1 ASEFCGFGADQLG
14 GLVGFEGLVAD
25 VFALLV
31 DDDNQGDGPRTVIV
45 SAAAILVIENR
56 YMHLVLPDETPDV
69 VLGVE
74 LDGDGDGAESVLGQL
89 VRKLLDM
96 REGMLAMRAFGG
108 EIENHELAVREMRKL
123 HVRIRNG
130 LQLQAEVDV
139 FPLAAALVHL
149 ECRRGFGGG

>member
-1 ASEFCGFGADQLG
+1 MGKGEPQSGRRGVGGGCARLPPFFRRGHFPRRNRASLSGELGGFGADQLG

-45 SAAAILVIENR
+45 AEAAILVIENR

-74 LDGDGDGAESVLGQL
+74 LDGDGDGAESILGQL

-96 REGMLAMRAFGG
+96 REGVLAMR
-108 EIENHELAVREMRKL
+108 
-123 HVRIRNG
+123 
-130 LQLQAEVDV
+130 
-139 FPLAAALVHL
+139 
-149 ECRRGFGGG
+149 